1 MLKGFELGGN
11 AEELTLKKGN
21 CVLRFDTV
29 LHTRDRALYCG
40 VFKRRIQEE
49 EITNP
54 FVPVGRERGGGENG
68 AETKK
73 SILKMSIQ
81 RAHDC
86 LGHLS
91 EDTTCKMAGILDI
104 GLSRGALPICESCAV
119 SKSKQMNVSK
129 ESVGVKAS
137 KFNGQAFHDLA
148 KTKVPDELEGI
159 ILQRSNWHI
168 LVDEATGFKRSTFHE
183 TKGGIVQDMC
193 EHMHSKA
200 ARGCP
205 ILILRQD
212 NAKENLALIKMAKSQ
227 AWKLT
232 FKEELTARKTPQ
244 QNSKAE
250 TAFTVIAAQAR
261 SMRNAAQLSE
271 KDKFKL

>member
-1 MLKGFELGGN
+1 
-11 AEELTLKKGN
+11 
-21 CVLRFDTV
+21 
-29 LHTRDRALYCG
+29 
-40 VFKRRIQEE
+40 
-49 EITNP
+49 
-54 FVPVGRERGGGENG
+54 VGRERGGGKKG

-73 SILKMSIQ
+73 STWKMSIQ

-91 EDTTCKMAGILDI
+91 KDTTRKMAGILGI
-104 GLSRGALPICESCAV
+104 GLSRGALPICESCTV

-137 KFNGQAFHDLA
+137 VFNGQAFHDLA
-148 KTKVPDELEGI
+148 KIKVPDELEGI
-159 ILQRSNWHI
+159 ILQWSNWHI
-168 LVDEATGFKRSTFHE
+168 LVDEAMGFKRSTFHK
-183 TKGGIVQDMC
+183 TKGKIVQDMW
-193 EHMHSKA
+193 EHMYSEA
-200 ARGCP
+200 ARGHP

-232 FKEELTARKTPQ
+232 FKEGLMARKMPQ

-250 TAFTVIAAQAR
+250 TAFTVIAAQSR
-261 SMRNAAQLSE
+261 SMMNAVQLSD
-271 KDKFKL
+271 KDSLNCGQKLLRQQHF

>member
-1 MLKGFELGGN
+1 MLKGFGLGGN

-29 LHTRDRALYCG
+29 LHTQHGALYCG
-40 VFKRRIQEE
+40 VFKRRTQEE

-54 FVPVGRERGGGENG
+54 FVSVGRERGGGKKG

-91 EDTTCKMAGILDI
+91 KDTTCKTAGILGI
-104 GLSRGALPICESCAV
+104 ELSRGALPICESCAV

-137 KFNGQAFHDLA
+137 EFNGRAFHDLA
-148 KTKVPDELEGI
+148 KIKVPDELEGI
-159 ILQRSNWHI
+159 ILQQSNWHI
-168 LVDEATGFKRSTFHE
+168 LVDEATGFKRSTFHK
-183 TKGGIVQDMC
+183 TKG
-193 EHMHSKA
+193 
-200 ARGCP
+200 
-205 ILILRQD
+205 
-212 NAKENLALIKMAKSQ
+212 
-227 AWKLT
+227 
-232 FKEELTARKTPQ
+232 
-244 QNSKAE
+244 
-250 TAFTVIAAQAR
+250 
-261 SMRNAAQLSE
+261 
-271 KDKFKL
+271 

>member
-1 MLKGFELGGN
+1 MLEGFELGGN

-29 LHTRDRALYCG
+29 LHTQHGALYCG
-40 VFKRRIQEE
+40 VFKRRTQEE

-54 FVPVGRERGGGENG
+54 FVSVGRERGGGKKG

-91 EDTTCKMAGILDI
+91 KNTTRKMAGILGI

-129 ESVGVKAS
+129 ESVEVKAS
-137 KFNGQAFHDLA
+137 EFNGQAFHDLA
-148 KTKVPDELEGI
+148 KIKVPDEL
-159 ILQRSNWHI
+159 
-168 LVDEATGFKRSTFHE
+168 
-183 TKGGIVQDMC
+183 
-193 EHMHSKA
+193 
-200 ARGCP
+200 
-205 ILILRQD
+205 
-212 NAKENLALIKMAKSQ
+212 
-227 AWKLT
+227 
-232 FKEELTARKTPQ
+232 
-244 QNSKAE
+244 
-250 TAFTVIAAQAR
+250 
-261 SMRNAAQLSE
+261 
-271 KDKFKL
+271 